1 MSAAAAGT
9 ALYFAYGSNMCTG
22 NLRQVAPS
30 AAPIGVARLPR
41 HELQFRK
48 RSSPEDGA
56 GSNPFETGREESVVW
71 GVLFRMSEA
80 DLQALVRLED
90 GRYGYVPTPKTVY
103 LRGSGEAV
111 SALVFMSEP
120 RDLDPNLRPS
130 TGISAGSWR
139 GRGSTICRPTT
150 LPGGSWGSH
159 GCAIRM
165 TSGVP
170 RASASAASRGAAPRR
185 DRAT

>member
-1 MSAAAAGT
+1 MSAAAAGA

-48 RSSPEDGA
+48 RSGPEDGA

-120 RDLDPNLRPS
+120 RDLDANLRPYDWYLRRVLE
-130 TGISAGSWR
+130 GAWQHD
-139 GRGSTICRPTT
+139 
-150 LPGGSWGSH
+150 LPPDYIVRWIMGQPWV
-159 GCAIRM
+159 RD
-165 TSGVP
+165 P
-170 RASASAASRGAAPRR
+170 DDKRRAESIGLCC
-185 DRAT
+185 